1 MLFPPYS
8 VRRLEGGEQLVAR
21 EWHLCHP
28 HTDRVVD
35 RVDDRRRRRTHGRL
49 AQSVATERAVRLWLL
64 DDDDLG
70 GRRVLDRKRTVV
82 GQLRVARQPGGLHEW
97 WLVARA

>member
-21 EWHLCHP
+21 ERHLCHP

-49 AQSVATERAVRLWLL
+49 AQSVASERAVRLSPL
-64 DDDDLG
+64 DDDHLG
-70 GRRVLDRKRTVV
+70 ERRALHPKRKIGRAPSRPTLS
-82 GQLRVARQPGGLHEW
+82 PPPPPPPPP
-97 WLVARA
+97 